1 MKDAV
6 TNAKNSWIEEKCK
19 LLNESVQR
27 GTKDS
32 WELLGKL
39 KSGLDRSKTV
49 NSTKMKKP
57 DGSLCETPEENAEVF
72 RQHFENL
79 YSTIPNT
86 DESVLEHVEAV
97 LIPPALDALP
107 DNEEIR
113 KAHRVCI
120 IQPLETLVYQHNY
133 GRLFRKQKKHL
144 MSSVRS

>member
-39 KSGLDRSKTV
+39 KSDLDRSKTV

-72 RQHFENL
+72 RHHFENL

-113 KAHRVCI
+113 KA
-120 IQPLETLVYQHNY
+120 IQSLHNTAPGNSGLPAQLWKALQETEETFNV
-133 GRLFRKQKKHL
+133 F
-144 MSSVRS
+144 

>member
-6 TNAKNSWIEEKCK
+6 SNAKNSWIEEKCK
-19 LLNESVQR
+19 LLNSSVQR

-57 DGSLCETPEENAEVF
+57 DGSICETPEENAEVF
-72 RQHFENL
+72 RKLFENL
-79 YSTIPNT
+79 YSNIPNT

-97 LIPPALDALP
+97 SIPASDALP

-113 KAHRVCI
+113 KST
-120 IQPLETLVYQHNY
+120 QSLHNTAP
-133 GRLFRKQKKHL
+133 GNSGLPAQLWKALQEN
-144 MSSVRS
+144 